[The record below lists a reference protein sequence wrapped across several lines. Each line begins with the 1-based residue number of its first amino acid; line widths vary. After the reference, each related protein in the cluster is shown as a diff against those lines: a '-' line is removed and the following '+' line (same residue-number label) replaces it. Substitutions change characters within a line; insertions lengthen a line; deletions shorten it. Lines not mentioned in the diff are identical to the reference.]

1 MLSNAVHT
9 ADCRDNEQVIADAD
23 FAVSTPVALKGQL
36 PLRIGYRMKFGLVVI
51 FLFSGQVSLDVMRVD
66 PVARCNRSDRVADG
80 IAVFGDYFIR
90 CEGG

>member
-1 MLSNAVHT
+1 
-9 ADCRDNEQVIADAD
+9 
-23 FAVSTPVALKGQL
+23 
-36 PLRIGYRMKFGLVVI
+36 MKLGLVVI
-51 FLFSGQVSLDVMRVD
+51 FLFSGQVSLDVMRVN